1 MLREHMD
8 RAHEIAGDI
17 LAAATA
23 LAGLLLVFMGAVST
37 AYDLYAK
44 DQKASV
50 RSKYQ
55 YRVWLAFAGFVLSVA
70 AAVFALAAKWFD
82 CSSLANVSIVLLLLG
97 FAIAL
102 IAALRAALDI
112 K

>member
-37 AYDLYAK
+37 AY
-44 DQKASV
+44 ASYEAQQQSAV
-50 RSKYQ
+50 LPQFR
-55 YRVWLAFAGFVLSVA
+55 RRAWIAFAGFMLSVLSA
-70 AAVFALAAKWFD
+70 ISALAAKWFD
-82 CSSLANVSIVLLLLG
+82 CSAVATVSACLLLAG
-97 FAIAL
+97 FL
-102 IAALRAALDI
+102 IVVVAA
-112 K
+112 